1 MTDGTHGEMR
11 LKMKIENL
19 ETLDKQYDVVYADP
33 PWIQKK
39 GGKKNARPNSSGGEL
54 GYPTL
59 TMGEIE
65 VILRKVKTND
75 KHNFF
80 VWTIEKYLL
89 KTEEMMKS
97 MGYKVHARIVWNKV
111 TGMPTAFTVRYQHEY
126 LLWCY
131 RKGKILMPIKE
142 EQGKWADVFTEQ
154 VRRHSQKPEHAYEM
168 IEAMFPDVQKIELFA
183 RNTRNG
189 WDCWGN
195 EV

>member
-1 MTDGTHGEMR
+1 MDTEKRRKEKRQTE
-11 LKMKIENL
+11 LK
-19 ETLDKQYDVVYADP
+19 
-33 PWIQKK
+33 
-39 GGKKNARPNSSGGEL
+39 RGEL
-54 GYPTL
+54 EYPTI

-65 VILRKVKTND
+65 AILRKVKTNS

-80 VWTIEKYLL
+80 VWTIERYLL

-97 MGYKVHARIVWNKV
+97 MGYKVHARIIWNKV

-131 RKGKILMPIKE
+131 KKGNILMPIKK
-142 EQGKWADVFTEQ
+142 EQGKWGDVFTEQ
-154 VRRHSQKPEHAYEM
+154 VKRHSQKPEHAYEM
-168 IEAMFPDVQKIELFA
+168 IEAMFPNVEKIELFA

>member
-1 MTDGTHGEMR
+1 MDTEKRRKEKRQTE
-11 LKMKIENL
+11 LK
-19 ETLDKQYDVVYADP
+19 
-33 PWIQKK
+33 
-39 GGKKNARPNSSGGEL
+39 RGEL
-54 GYPTL
+54 DYPTL
-59 TMGEIE
+59 PINEIE
-65 VILRKVKTND
+65 KILGEVKTNN

-80 VWTIEKYLL
+80 IWTIEKYLL

-111 TGMPTAFTVRYQHEY
+111 TGMATAFTVRYQHEY

-131 RKGKILMPIKE
+131 KKGNILMLVKK
-142 EQGKWADVFTEQ
+142 EQGKWTDVFTEQ

-168 IEAMFPDVQKIELFA
+168 IEAMFPEAEKIELFA
-183 RNTRNG
+183 RKTRNG

>member
-1 MTDGTHGEMR
+1 MDTEKRRKEKRQTE
-11 LKMKIENL
+11 LK
-19 ETLDKQYDVVYADP
+19 
-33 PWIQKK
+33 
-39 GGKKNARPNSSGGEL
+39 RGEL
-54 GYPTL
+54 EYPTL

-65 VILRKVKTND
+65 AILRKVKTNS

-97 MGYKVHARIVWNKV
+97 MGYKVHARIIWNKV

-131 RKGKILMPIKE
+131 KKSKILMPVKE
-142 EQGKWADVFTEQ
+142 ERGKWGDVFTEQ
-154 VRRHSQKPEHAYEM
+154 VKRHSQKPEHAYEM
-168 IEAMFPDVQKIELFA
+168 IEAMFPDVEKIELFA

>member
-1 MTDGTHGEMR
+1 MDTEKRRKEKRQTE
-11 LKMKIENL
+11 LK
-19 ETLDKQYDVVYADP
+19 
-33 PWIQKK
+33 
-39 GGKKNARPNSSGGEL
+39 RGEL
-54 GYPTL
+54 EYPTL

-65 VILRKVKTND
+65 AILRKVKTNS

-97 MGYKVHARIVWNKV
+97 MGYKVHARIIWNKV

-131 RKGKILMPIKE
+131 KKSKILMPVKE
-142 EQGKWADVFTEQ
+142 EQGKWGDVFTEQ
-154 VRRHSQKPEHAYEM
+154 VKRHSQKPEHAYEM
-168 IEAMFPDVQKIELFA
+168 IEAMFPDAEKIELFA

>member
-1 MTDGTHGEMR
+1 MDTEKRRKEKRQTE
-11 LKMKIENL
+11 LK
-19 ETLDKQYDVVYADP
+19 
-33 PWIQKK
+33 
-39 GGKKNARPNSSGGEL
+39 RGEL
-54 GYPTL
+54 EYPTL

-65 VILRKVKTND
+65 AILRKVKTNS

-97 MGYKVHARIVWNKV
+97 MGYKVHARIIWNKV

-131 RKGKILMPIKE
+131 KKSKILMPVKE
-142 EQGKWADVFTEQ
+142 EQGQWGDVFTEQ
-154 VRRHSQKPEHAYEM
+154 VKRHSQKPEHAYEM
-168 IEAMFPDVQKIELFA
+168 IEAMFPDVEKIELFA

>member
-1 MTDGTHGEMR
+1 MDTEKRRKEKRQTE
-11 LKMKIENL
+11 LK
-19 ETLDKQYDVVYADP
+19 
-33 PWIQKK
+33 
-39 GGKKNARPNSSGGEL
+39 RGGEL
-54 GYPTL
+54 EYPTL

-65 VILRKVKTND
+65 AILRKVKTNS

-97 MGYKVHARIVWNKV
+97 MGYKVHARIIWNKV

-131 RKGKILMPIKE
+131 QKGKILMPVKE
-142 EQGKWADVFTEQ
+142 EQGKWGDVFTEQ
-154 VRRHSQKPEHAYEM
+154 VKRHSQKPEHAYEM
-168 IEAMFPDVQKIELFA
+168 IEAMFPNVEKIELFA

>member
-1 MTDGTHGEMR
+1 MDTEKRRKEKRQTE
-11 LKMKIENL
+11 LK
-19 ETLDKQYDVVYADP
+19 
-33 PWIQKK
+33 
-39 GGKKNARPNSSGGEL
+39 RGEL
-54 GYPTL
+54 EYPTI

-65 VILRKVKTND
+65 AILRKVKTNS

-97 MGYKVHARIVWNKV
+97 MGYKVHARIIWNKV

-131 RKGKILMPIKE
+131 KKGNILMPIKK
-142 EQGKWADVFTEQ
+142 EQGKWGDVFTEQ
-154 VRRHSQKPEHAYEM
+154 VKRHSQKLEHAYEM
-168 IEAMFPDVQKIELFA
+168 IEAMFPDVEKIELFA

>member
-1 MTDGTHGEMR
+1 MDTEKRRKEKRQTE
-11 LKMKIENL
+11 LK
-19 ETLDKQYDVVYADP
+19 
-33 PWIQKK
+33 
-39 GGKKNARPNSSGGEL
+39 RGEL
-54 GYPTL
+54 DYPTL
-59 TMGEIE
+59 PINEIE
-65 VILRKVKTND
+65 KILRKVKTNS

-97 MGYKVHARIVWNKV
+97 MGYKVHARIIWNKV
-111 TGMPTAFTVRYQHEY
+111 TGMPTAFTVRYQHKY

-131 RKGKILMPIKE
+131 KKSKILMPVKE
-142 EQGKWADVFTEQ
+142 EQGKWGDVFTEQ
-154 VRRHSQKPEHAYEM
+154 VKRHSQKPEHAYEM
-168 IEAMFPDVQKIELFA
+168 IEAMFPDVEKIELFA